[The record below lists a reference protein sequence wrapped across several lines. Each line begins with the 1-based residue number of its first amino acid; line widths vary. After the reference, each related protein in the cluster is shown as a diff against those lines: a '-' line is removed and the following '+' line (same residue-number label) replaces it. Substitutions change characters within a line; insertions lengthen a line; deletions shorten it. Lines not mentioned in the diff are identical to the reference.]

1 MVLQQNPRNTWGT
14 CSPILPKTHMGY
26 KHHVT
31 QHHRGSTS
39 SGRWEEEW
47 PHWERKKK
55 SPYLQM
61 MPSKQKSSD
70 STNNY
75 SNRMSSTKWHN
86 IKSVDKNLLHSTG
99 KMWSLQ
105 KINFKGK
112 KKKKTE
118 RWRRI
123 WSFRETWGAWAESAE
138 LSQLQHVGFPRA
150 LLCEEPPSGQRCQG
164 APDQAL
170 QQCSGDV
177 HSPPLAEAQ
186 GCINTG
192 DALWYSPQ
200 NDIQAAQ
207 GAGCAT
213 SGHPM
218 KWPGQRGGSL
228 LFLCLLFYVWNGPYS
243 ESVKVK
249 HLKIK

>member
-112 KKKKTE
+112 KKKKQNDGGESGASE
-118 RWRRI
+118 RL
-123 WSFRETWGAWAESAE
+123 EGPE
-138 LSQLQHVGFPRA
+138 LSQLSWVNCSTWVFPGPCFARSHQAVSDARA
-150 LLCEEPPSGQRCQG
+150 HLTRHSSS
-164 APDQAL
+164 APVM
-170 QQCSGDV
+170 CTV
-177 HSPPLAEAQ
+177 PPLQ
-186 GCINTG
+186 RHR
-192 DALWYSPQ
+192 DASTQEMQCGTRHRMTYRQPKGLDVPQ
-200 NDIQAAQ
+200 AGTRWSGLGSAGAHYFFCVYFSMFEMVPIQ
-207 GAGCAT
+207 
-213 SGHPM
+213 
-218 KWPGQRGGSL
+218 K
-228 LFLCLLFYVWNGPYS
+228 VW
-243 ESVKVK
+243 K
-249 HLKIK
+249 